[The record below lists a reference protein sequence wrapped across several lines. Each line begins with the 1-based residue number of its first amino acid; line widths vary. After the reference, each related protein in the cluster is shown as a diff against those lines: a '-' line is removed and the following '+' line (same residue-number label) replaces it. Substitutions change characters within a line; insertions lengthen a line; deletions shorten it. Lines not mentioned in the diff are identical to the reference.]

1 MIIKDSYLQPFWSE
15 KFADYICCGFT
26 LAQMG
31 NMALTRE
38 SLNGKTTSFNKK
50 QILKEVKADDFSL
63 FSPLQ
68 THSNEFIEVLPHI
81 KDCGRYGKEDAIEGD
96 AAITENTK
104 MMLLTTW
111 ADCIPVILYSPENNI
126 VATIHSGWKGTY
138 KQIVNNVLSYF
149 HKKQTNFEQLY
160 AAVGPGI
167 KKCCY
172 QVSDDFLDYFPLYKD
187 KLFQYKNEK
196 LYFDL
201 SYCVY
206 LQLIEC
212 GIKQENI
219 DYSEYCTCCN
229 ESPLFSSFRR
239 EKDLFQGQAAF
250 IGMRKKYG
258 E

>member
-1 MIIKDSYLQPFWSE
+1 M
-15 KFADYICCGFT
+15 
-26 LAQMG
+26 
-31 NMALTRE
+31 
-38 SLNGKTTSFNKK
+38 
-50 QILKEVKADDFSL
+50 
-63 FSPLQ
+63 
-68 THSNEFIEVLPHI
+68 
-81 KDCGRYGKEDAIEGD
+81 
-96 AAITENTK
+96 
-104 MMLLTTW
+104 
-111 ADCIPVILYSPENNI
+111 
-126 VATIHSGWKGTY
+126 
-138 KQIVNNVLSYF
+138 NNVLSYF